1 MNIASVIDM
10 SCQTNADR
18 LCVVEG
24 NHRLTYDQM
33 SKRANR
39 LARALIDIGVGPGD
53 RVGIFL
59 TNCFQYIE
67 MFYAIIKI
75 GGVFVS
81 LNYRLRGREA
91 TYILNNAEAKVLILG
106 ERYVDLIQSIRS
118 DVPCIENYIVIGQAP
133 DDMRDYESVLSSM
146 SETSCNSVD
155 LEDDA
160 VFTILYTS
168 GTTGLPKGAMLTH
181 QNLISALEAA
191 AAASEDE
198 EPKPPDITLVT
209 VPMYHIAGVLAPIGT
224 IRGNTTVILP
234 RFDPGLFLETVEK
247 EKVTATYLVPTMLR
261 AIMDHP
267 DFSKRDLSSLNS
279 ITYGAAPMPIELL
292 KRALIALPVEYT
304 NTFGLTEGLGTIT
317 SLTPEDHKLE
327 GSEEEIEKKMRRL
340 SGVGKAISGYEI
352 RVVDTQGRDVPVGE
366 VGEFVARGK
375 SVMKGYWNKPEASQ
389 EALQEGWL
397 HTGDLVRMEE
407 DGYLY
412 TAGRKKDMVNRA
424 GENIYPVEVEEILD
438 SHPNVRESAVIGV
451 PDDYWGEIVKAVVVL
466 EPGVQITE
474 EELIEYCRE
483 NLASYKKPSIV
494 EFMDELPKNAVGKV
508 LKNLLRQ

>member
-1 MNIASVIDM
+1 
-10 SCQTNADR
+10 
-18 LCVVEG
+18 
-24 NHRLTYDQM
+24 
-33 SKRANR
+33 
-39 LARALIDIGVGPGD
+39 
-53 RVGIFL
+53 
-59 TNCFQYIE
+59 
-67 MFYAIIKI
+67 
-75 GGVFVS
+75 
-81 LNYRLRGREA
+81 
-91 TYILNNAEAKVLILG
+91 
-106 ERYVDLIQSIRS
+106 
-118 DVPCIENYIVIGQAP
+118 
-133 DDMRDYESVLSSM
+133 
-146 SETSCNSVD
+146 
-155 LEDDA
+155 
-160 VFTILYTS
+160 
-168 GTTGLPKGAMLTH
+168 
-181 QNLISALEAA
+181 
-191 AAASEDE
+191 
-198 EPKPPDITLVT
+198 
-209 VPMYHIAGVLAPIGT
+209 
-224 IRGNTTVILP
+224 
-234 RFDPGLFLETVEK
+234 
-247 EKVTATYLVPTMLR
+247 
-261 AIMDHP
+261 MDHP

-327 GSEEEIEKKMRRL
+327 GSKEEIEKKMRRL

-375 SVMKGYWNKPEASQ
+375 SVMKGYWNKPEASE

-397 HTGDLVRMEE
+397 HTGDLVRMDE

-466 EPGVQITE
+466 EPGVQTTE